1 LFGDHSRFGLRA
13 SFEKDLRKE
22 DEGMVKR
29 TAVVLGIMSLLLVGG
44 ATVALA
50 QCGGGDFGCRPLY
63 VGVKCPPMTTWTTI
77 IKTWEGKVEAPYMPA
92 ACGVA
97 AGCGNGL
104 SGRPVGLVGGL
115 VGAIATPLDWLFGG
129 FDGVYGCG
137 FGALGDGCSG
147 GGCECCMGP
156 LPNILA
162 AVPRLLAAPTT
173 FTDVLW

>member
-1 LFGDHSRFGLRA
+1 
-13 SFEKDLRKE
+13 
-22 DEGMVKR
+22 MVKR

-50 QCGGGDFGCRPLY
+50 QMGGGCGDFGCRPLY
-63 VGVKCPPMTTWTTI
+63 IGINCPPMTTWTTI
-77 IKTWEGKVEAPYMPA
+77 IKKWEGKVEAPYMPMA
-92 ACGVA
+92 GGAG
-97 AGCGNGL
+97 GCGPRFG
-104 SGRPVGLVGGL
+104 GRPAGLVGGL

-137 FGALGDGCSG
+137 FGAMGSGCG
-147 GGCECCMGP
+147 GGACDCCMGP

>member
-1 LFGDHSRFGLRA
+1 
-13 SFEKDLRKE
+13 
-22 DEGMVKR
+22 MVKR
-29 TAVVLGIMSLLLVGG
+29 TAVVLGIMSLLIVTG
-44 ATVALA
+44 ACVASA
-50 QCGGGDFGCRPLY
+50 QCGGDFGCRPLY

-77 IKTWEGKVEAPYMPA
+77 IKKWEGKVEAPYTPMA
-92 ACGVA
+92 GGFVG
-97 AGCGNGL
+97 GCGNGL
-104 SGRPVGLVGGL
+104 SGRPAGLVGGL

-137 FGALGDGCSG
+137 FGVLGSGCPDE
-147 GGCECCMGP
+147 GCAMGP